1 MKSIK
6 TRLIGYFAAVIALVC
21 IFFGAFTLLTT
32 VNVAKDEANHLIQT
46 VAMDTSTI
54 VNLTR
59 EKNFTYLQGI
69 AARELIADPYVDVS
83 RKIDQLAIEI
93 ENSKQF
99 VNMGYVDS
107 SGAFHGAGREK
118 LDIKSETYFQK
129 AFSGENVLQNPASG
143 LSIAKDGQMSIVYA
157 VPVMYRRK
165 VEGVVVAI
173 ADAYSLSEITDGLGY
188 GERGYAYIL
197 DASGTIL
204 AHPNRDYVQNQ
215 VNIFKEAETNKD
227 FAGIQSEI
235 KKALENENGVTEYKF
250 SGKSLISGFSKIPG
264 TDWTILVVAEEGE
277 VLSELPMIQLKILLM
292 TIGLFAFGMGIAYYV
307 GKSIA
312 KPILSTVHYS
322 KKISELDLSE
332 DVDAKLTNRKDEFGQ
347 LSRAFQVIVD
357 NLRGVIRNVSDT
369 SSHLAASSEQLRT
382 ITEQSTQSSEE
393 VAKTIESIAESAS
406 HQAIET
412 TQGMTAVEE
421 FNEILNADAA
431 YLKALT
437 ESAYKVTSL
446 KNEGSQLLKDLEVK
460 SQTARDASEK
470 VKGII
475 FETKQ
480 KSEKINTASEMIRS
494 IADQTNLLALNA
506 AIEAARAGE
515 AGRGFSVVAD
525 EIRKLAEQSN
535 VFANEISEIIMELTN
550 KTNDAVY
557 EMSENEVV
565 LNSQMESMQETSDKF
580 VGISNAIEQVDH
592 VIENLNESSQQL
604 LIHKDQI
611 SSIMERL
618 SSISQE
624 NAAGTEEAS
633 ASVEEQTAAMEQIAG
648 STQSLAESAVSLQEM
663 ISKFRL

>member
-6 TRLIGYFAAVIALVC
+6 TRLIGYFAVVIALVC
-21 IFFGAFTLLTT
+21 VFFGVFTLLTT

-59 EKNFTYLQGI
+59 DKNFTYLQGI
-69 AARELIADPYVDVS
+69 AARELIADPYVDIS
-83 RKIDQLAIEI
+83 RKVDQLAIEI

-99 VNMGYVDS
+99 VSMGYVDS
-107 SGAFHGAGREK
+107 SGIFYGTGREK
-118 LDIKSETYFQK
+118 LDIKTETYFQK
-129 AFSGENVLQNPASG
+129 ALSGENVLQNPTAG

-157 VPVMYRRK
+157 VPIMYRRK
-165 VEGVVVAI
+165 VEGVVVAV
-173 ADAYSLSEITDGLGY
+173 ADAYNLSEITDGLGY
-188 GERGYAYIL
+188 GEKGYAYIL
-197 DASGTIL
+197 DATGTIL
-204 AHPNRDYVQNQ
+204 AHPNREYVQKK
-215 VNIFKEAETNKD
+215 VNIFKEAESNKD

-235 KKALENENGVTEYKF
+235 KTALENENGVTEYKF
-250 SGKSLISGFSKIPG
+250 SGKSLIAGFSKIPG
-264 TDWTILVVAEEGE
+264 TDWTILVLAEESE
-277 VLSELPMIQLKILLM
+277 VLSELPVIQLKILLM
-292 TIGLFAFGMGIAYYV
+292 TVGLFAFGMGIAYYV

-312 KPILSTVHYS
+312 KPILSTVQYS
-322 KKISELDLSE
+322 QKISELDLSE
-332 DVDAKLTNRKDEFGQ
+332 NVDAKLTNRKDEFGQ

-357 NLRGVIRNVSDT
+357 NLRGVITNVSNT
-369 SSHLAASSEQLRT
+369 SSHLAASSEELRT
-382 ITEQSTQSSEE
+382 ITDQSTQSSEE

-406 HQAIET
+406 LQAIET
-412 TQGMTAVEE
+412 TQGMAAVAE
-421 FNEILNADAA
+421 FKEILNADAA
-431 YLKALT
+431 YLRNLT
-437 ESAYKVTSL
+437 ESALEVTSL
-446 KNEGSQLLKDLEVK
+446 KNEGSQLLRDLEIK
-460 SQTARDASEK
+460 SQTAREASEK

-475 FETKQ
+475 YETKQ

-557 EMSENEVV
+557 EMSASEMV
-565 LNSQMESMQETSDKF
+565 LKSQMESMQETSHKF
-580 VGISNAIEQVDH
+580 VGISSAIEEVDH
-592 VIENLNESSQQL
+592 VIENLNASSQEL
-604 LIHKDQI
+604 LLHNDQI
-611 SSIMERL
+611 FSIMERL

-648 STQSLAESAVSLQEM
+648 STQSLAESALGLQEM

>member
-21 IFFGAFTLLTT
+21 IFFGVFTLVTT

-59 EKNFTYLQGI
+59 DKNFTYLQGI

-83 RKIDQLAIEI
+83 RKVDQLAVEI

-107 SGAFHGAGREK
+107 SGAFYGAGREK
-118 LDIKSETYFQK
+118 FDIKSEAYFQK
-129 AFSGENVLQNPASG
+129 AMSGENVLQNPMAG

-157 VPVMYRRK
+157 VPIMYRRK

-173 ADAYSLSEITDGLGY
+173 ADAYNLSEITDGLGY
-188 GERGYAYIL
+188 GENGYAYIL

-204 AHPNRDYVQNQ
+204 AHPNRDYVQKK
-215 VNIFKEAETNKD
+215 VNIFKEAESNKD
-227 FAGIQSEI
+227 FAGIQSQI

-250 SGKSLISGFSKIPG
+250 SGKSLITGFSKIPG
-264 TDWTILVVAEEGE
+264 TDWTILVVAEESE

-312 KPILSTVHYS
+312 KPILSTVKYS
-322 KKISELDLSE
+322 QKISELDLSE

-357 NLRGVIRNVSDT
+357 NLRGVITNVSDT
-369 SSHLAASSEQLRT
+369 SSQLAASSEELRT

-406 HQAIET
+406 LQATET

-437 ESAYKVTSL
+437 ESALEVTSL
-446 KNEGSQLLKDLEVK
+446 KNEGSKLLQDLEVK

-535 VFANEISEIIMELTN
+535 IFANEISEIIMELTN

-565 LNSQMESMQETSDKF
+565 LKSQMESMQETSDKF
-580 VGISNAIEQVDH
+580 VGISNAIEGVDH
-592 VIENLNESSQQL
+592 VIENLNESSQKL
-604 LIHKDQI
+604 LLHKDQI
-611 SSIMERL
+611 FSIMERL